1 MSEPQ
6 KSFIDLSLE
15 GKVSLDDIDDYVDAW
30 HKEPGVESLDRFL
43 GMKNAEYSLWVR
55 DPGTLPYII
64 KARRENRSLVDLI
77 NDEYRPRDARGAI
90 WLARSR

>member
-1 MSEPQ
+1 MGCGIGGWTTKKLRLTLSRPLGVPATPVARRCAMS
-6 KSFIDLSLE
+6 D
-15 GKVSLDDIDDYVDAW
+15 
-30 HKEPGVESLDRFL
+30 
-43 GMKNAEYSLWVR
+43 
-55 DPGTLPYII
+55 TLPYII